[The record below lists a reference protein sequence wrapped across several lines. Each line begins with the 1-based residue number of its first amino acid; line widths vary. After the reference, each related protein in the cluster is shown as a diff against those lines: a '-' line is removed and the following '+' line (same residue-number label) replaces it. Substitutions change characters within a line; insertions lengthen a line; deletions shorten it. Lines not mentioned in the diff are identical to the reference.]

1 MMAAASPGHIR
12 KVSSSALPS
21 KQKDFILLSE
31 FSELV
36 GPVALVSDVLLIEYA
51 HKLPKN
57 CCENH

>member
-12 KVSSSALPS
+12 KTSSSALPS

-36 GPVALVSDVLLIEYA
+36 GPVALVSDVLLIEYTQE
-51 HKLPKN
+51 LL
-57 CCENH
+57 